1 MSDSTD
7 QTDEALSKSLLSDNL
22 QPRDSILNGQ
32 YFKLDTTPLTIEDF
46 LNHWEITHGKLEER
60 WIGMF
65 LESPYTKAIVTF
77 HPDVVREVLQNEKR
91 LKSILRELNLRGN
104 SSNHQSETESLDT
117 GWLQNFTG
125 PGSHLW
131 EEGYVYGI
139 DYI

>member
-7 QTDEALSKSLLSDNL
+7 QTDEALSKSLLPDNL

-32 YFKLDTTPLTIEDF
+32 YFELDTIPLTIEDF
-46 LNHWEITHGKLEER
+46 LNHWEIAHGKLEER
-60 WIGMF
+60 WTRMF

-77 HPDVVREVLQNEKR
+77 HPDLILDVLQNEKK
-91 LKSILRELNLRGN
+91 LKSILRELNLRDN

-131 EEGYVYGI
+131 EEGYVYGK